1 MKKFAFKARE
11 WNGKPSKGL
20 VEAGS
25 QKEALVLLKKKGL
38 VVVDMKEVKKSELEI
53 FANRLV
59 RKVSLKQVVNFTRQL
74 ATMMGSGLPLTD
86 SLSLLKKQ
94 FQGMGLIEE
103 VIEKALEGVQG
114 GAPLAKSLKPYT
126 RVFGEAYV
134 ATIAAG
140 EEGGVLEEVLDKL
153 ADNLENKEEFQGKV
167 KGAMIYPVIVIIGM
181 IVVVFIMMVF
191 VLPKLMDL
199 YSEFGSDLPM
209 TTRMMMAMSD
219 IATKTWFLFPLF
231 VFGSIFGLKSAMKN
245 PELALKIDGFKLKMP
260 ILGSLTKTTV
270 MAEVMR
276 TLGMLLGAGISL
288 VNALN
293 IVADAAGNAVY
304 KDALK
309 KVAGRVEK
317 GFTLAD
323 AVAENPVFPV
333 IVTQMIAT
341 GEETGKLD
349 EILSKVS
356 RYFSVQAEQAVKAL
370 TSAIEPL
377 IMILLGVGVGFL
389 VIAIIMP
396 IYNLTSQF

>member
-1 MKKFAFKARE
+1 MKKFTFKAKE
-11 WNGKPSKGL
+11 WTGKPSKGL

-38 VVVDMKEVKKSELEI
+38 VVVDLREVRKSELEI

-59 RKVSLKQVVNFTRQL
+59 SRVSLKQVVNFTRQL
-74 ATMMGSGLPLTD
+74 ATMMGAGLPLTD

-103 VIEKALEGVQG
+103 VIEKALDGVQS
-114 GAPLAKSLKPYT
+114 GAPLAKSLEPYK

-140 EEGGVLEEVLDKL
+140 EEGGVLENVLEKL

-167 KGAMIYPVIVIIGM
+167 KGAMIYPVIVVIGM

-191 VLPKLMDL
+191 VLPKMMEL
-199 YSEFGSDLPM
+199 YSEFGSELPM
-209 TTRMMMAMSD
+209 ATVILMKISE

-231 VFGSIFGLKSAMKN
+231 VFGGLFGLKSAMKN
-245 PELALKIDGFKLKMP
+245 PELALKLDGFKLKMP
-260 ILGSLTKTTV
+260 VLGPLTRTTV
-270 MAEVMR
+270 MAEVTR

-323 AVAENPVFPV
+323 AISENPVFPV
-333 IVTQMIAT
+333 IVAQMVAT

-349 EILSKVS
+349 EILAKVS

-389 VIAIIMP
+389 VMAIIMP